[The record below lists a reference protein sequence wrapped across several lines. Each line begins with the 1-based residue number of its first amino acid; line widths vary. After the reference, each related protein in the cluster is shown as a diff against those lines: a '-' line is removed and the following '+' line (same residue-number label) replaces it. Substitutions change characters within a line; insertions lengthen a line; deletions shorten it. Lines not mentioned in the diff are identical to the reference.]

1 MNQINKSEGGVI
13 LVIQDFERLAAFQT
27 RFMSI
32 GIATRCAILSDLV
45 NFSFES
51 NNRLIILDSLCVS
64 INTKTEISLFK
75 ELCSNYLIVVALEEG
90 YDVENTIELFRLG
103 AADVISPNFDDS
115 FLRQMVLRIDEVA
128 HLRAQ
133 GFNQQAQLEKTNNEL
148 EESLRVLKQDQ
159 IAGLEV
165 QRSLMPERPISFGE
179 YEIAHFI
186 LPSLYLSGDFVG
198 YSVVFDRYMLFYFA
212 DVSGHGASSAFV
224 TILLRFMI
232 GRVIRK
238 HELEKDCGALARA
251 PEGLI
256 EHLNKQ
262 IIGMNLEKHM
272 TLMAGSVDM
281 LNHSLRYV
289 TAAQLPRPI
298 LIKNGNPSFLTGN
311 GKPVGLFQS
320 ASWEVHEVEFKKG
333 CTLVLFSDGV
343 FDLLSERHIVEK
355 ENIIL
360 SRLSDCPKNL
370 DDLRKRFFL
379 GDNDCPQD
387 DVSLLFLKRNM

>member
-1 MNQINKSEGGVI
+1 M
-13 LVIQDFERLAAFQT
+13 
-27 RFMSI
+27 
-32 GIATRCAILSDLV
+32 
-45 NFSFES
+45 
-51 NNRLIILDSLCVS
+51 
-64 INTKTEISLFK
+64 
-75 ELCSNYLIVVALEEG
+75 
-90 YDVENTIELFRLG
+90 
-103 AADVISPNFDDS
+103 
-115 FLRQMVLRIDEVA
+115 
-128 HLRAQ
+128 
-133 GFNQQAQLEKTNNEL
+133 
-148 EESLRVLKQDQ
+148 
-159 IAGLEV
+159 
-165 QRSLMPERPISFGE
+165 
-179 YEIAHFI
+179 
-186 LPSLYLSGDFVG
+186 G
-198 YSVVFDRYMLFYFA
+198 YSVVFDRYLLFYFA

-333 CTLVLFSDGV
+333 YTLVLFSDGV

-387 DVSLLFLKRNM
+387 DVSVLFLKRNM